1 VADFLQIPGEVE
13 YEELFSYQYDQKT
26 VVVTIALAETAQM
39 LMQASAQGRN
49 FEHVTIMGAGVTL
62 ALDNVYVSHFS
73 TPANSGS
80 DPPIAQVGFD
90 AAEIR
95 FVT

>member
-1 VADFLQIPGEVE
+1 MADFLQIPGEVE

-26 VVVTIALAETAQM
+26 VVVTIALGETAQR
-39 LMQASAQGRN
+39 LMQASAEGRSI
-49 FEHVTIMGAGVTL
+49 EHVSIMGTGVTL

-73 TPANSGS
+73 TPAGTGG